1 MEDDKK
7 QLIDSLKK
15 QLKVMRKESKK
26 AWDQGRHSWGDYYR
40 NQHIKE
46 LEKQI
51 RQIQSNAYPKQA
63 D

>member
-15 QLKVMRKESKK
+15 QLKVMRKESNK
-26 AWDQGRHSWGDYYR
+26 ASNQGRHSWSDYYR

-51 RQIQSNAYPKQA
+51 RQIQSNAYPKKT